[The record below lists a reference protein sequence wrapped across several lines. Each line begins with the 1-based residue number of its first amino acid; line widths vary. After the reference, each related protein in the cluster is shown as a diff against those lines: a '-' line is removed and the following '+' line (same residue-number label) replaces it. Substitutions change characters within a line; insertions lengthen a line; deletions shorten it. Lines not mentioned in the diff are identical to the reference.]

1 MEADGPKHSKGSRLW
16 IRLTLTFIVV
26 AQVSIIIVLLL
37 VGSNITSEFRKYII
51 HREQN
56 VFGPLSGQLV
66 SYYEQNGS
74 WAGVSTILSSPITAG
89 TDILSFRSDDSWSH
103 PLLADVK
110 WQVIY
115 DPRAAR
121 VGDRPAT
128 SEARFA

>member
-1 MEADGPKHSKGSRLW
+1 MNRLW

-26 AQVSIIIVLLL
+26 AQVSIVIVLLL

-66 SYYEQNGS
+66 AYYQQNGS
-74 WAGVSTILSSPITAG
+74 WTGVSTILSNPIAAG
-89 TDILSFRSDDSWSH
+89 ADILSFRQDEGWSK
-103 PLLADVK
+103 PILADVK

-115 DPRAAR
+115 
-121 VGDRPAT
+121 
-128 SEARFA
+128 

>member
-51 HREQN
+51 HRERN

-66 SYYEQNGS
+66 SYYQQNGS
-74 WAGVSTILSSPITAG
+74 WTGVSTILSSPIATS
-89 TDILSFRSDDSWSH
+89 TDALSFRPDDGLSQP
-103 PLLADVK
+103 PLAAVR
-110 WQVIY
+110 WQGI
-115 DPRAAR
+115 DEPR
-121 VGDRPAT
+121 VGRVVDGQPTA
-128 SEARFA
+128 EHAF

>member
-66 SYYEQNGS
+66 SYYEKNGS
-74 WAGVSTILSSPITAG
+74 WTGVSTILSSPIATG
-89 TDILSFRSDDSWSH
+89 TDVLSFRLDDGWSQ
-103 PLLADVK
+103 PLLADVR

-115 DPRAAR
+115 DPR
-121 VGDRPAT
+121 G
-128 SEARFA
+128 ARFCDILAAPEPAL